1 MGTRAYGREIYYNN
15 FMITTVIFDMDG
27 LLLSTE
33 PIYFECY
40 KKAAAE
46 DGREFTYEL
55 FEACVGM
62 SGEDSCDLIQ
72 HHFGPEFDV
81 QKLIRRTYDH
91 FEDYIR
97 QGGEVDFRPG
107 AKEAVE
113 YFHRNGFKVALA
125 SSNIRQWV
133 EYLLKKKGINQY
145 FSSVTTADDVSKPK
159 PDPEVYLKT
168 AEKLATDVTQ
178 CLVFED
184 SIAGATAAISAGMR
198 TCVVPQIKQPNT
210 FVRQNAFKVYRSLED
225 IYSDMEDLTA

>member
-81 QKLIRRTYDH
+81 QKLIRFFALR
-91 FEDYIR
+91 FEP
-97 QGGEVDFRPG
+97 F
-107 AKEAVE
+107 
-113 YFHRNGFKVALA
+113 
-125 SSNIRQWV
+125 
-133 EYLLKKKGINQY
+133 
-145 FSSVTTADDVSKPK
+145 
-159 PDPEVYLKT
+159 
-168 AEKLATDVTQ
+168 
-178 CLVFED
+178 
-184 SIAGATAAISAGMR
+184 
-198 TCVVPQIKQPNT
+198 
-210 FVRQNAFKVYRSLED
+210 
-225 IYSDMEDLTA
+225 

>member
-1 MGTRAYGREIYYNN
+1 M
-15 FMITTVIFDMDG
+15 
-27 LLLSTE
+27 
-33 PIYFECY
+33 
-40 KKAAAE
+40 
-46 DGREFTYEL
+46 
-55 FEACVGM
+55 
-62 SGEDSCDLIQ
+62 
-72 HHFGPEFDV
+72 
-81 QKLIRRTYDH
+81 
-91 FEDYIR
+91 
-97 QGGEVDFRPG
+97 
-107 AKEAVE
+107 E